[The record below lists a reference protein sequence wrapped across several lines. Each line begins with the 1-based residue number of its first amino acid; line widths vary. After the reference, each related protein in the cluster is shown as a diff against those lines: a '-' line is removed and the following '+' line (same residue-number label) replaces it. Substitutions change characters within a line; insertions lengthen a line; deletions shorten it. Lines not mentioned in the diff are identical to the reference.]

1 MSSPSDRMRLKD
13 RIISNIAKAIKAI
26 QEYQFYS
33 GQESS
38 ILLTNSDWQC
48 HKLCEH
54 LDHALLHGLRHV
66 THGYWRMV
74 NEFTRKNAIKDIER
88 IQNITTDLG
97 RGRAWIFMALNENLL
112 ESYLKCIAD
121 NSKFV
126 KKFYVKEAL
135 VLDDQRMNL
144 LLTLTS
150 GLEMVCFQMEC
161 DVPYLDLSTY
171 PPRSR
176 SLSREKSQEEDKV
189 SLHSMESIASRRSVS
204 GVEMLA
210 STPESN
216 KVLTDSDSGSI
227 TSFETNGVMES
238 SVAGSL
244 SLDSGCHVDTNSI
257 MSKQICPS
265 TTDNVSTSSHGS
277 GSEVEP
283 RFRRIET
290 IISVEEDIDQIE
302 TELKVIRVK
311 SKGQK
316 LKGKKSKRSSKV
328 VEIPAMKEEV
338 GRIPMEIS
346 QSPNIEFVEA
356 SILSSFKDVFNS
368 HNDDEFSEP
377 DPARSNMNTE
387 ASRQRTR
394 SPGDGHED
402 VRIVKETT
410 PTEQSMGDNYSQCDH
425 VGNRVV
431 SPAGANHKPVTSK
444 SEVIP
449 NQENHSSVQL
459 RDNSEESVSENCD
472 FAHSKRKIDSDV
484 SFEEAAL
491 YRESKN
497 YKKHHQLAENGLDNA
512 KLEPT
517 GSLDSAIVFS
527 SDSVQNKERD
537 RPSTSE
543 KYFVGFHED
552 EDFYKVR
559 RVEEVSNSET
569 DYSAKRQDYVDFI
582 VGDSDELK
590 GDEVTESELESST
603 VGLDD
608 LECEEKDY
616 SIELDNNTLLCLM
629 LDVFSHQDEQFG
641 KMFCTS
647 QGHTEGELKRI
658 FLLVSDRAMYLLH
671 QRECDHKFIKDKDI
685 PFKDIDFLALS
696 VNNQIINIVCTNRR
710 KQFWLTTGN
719 ETLTCAIT
727 SYISSAMENCEFPIP
742 KLTVLT
748 DATTQK
754 ICMKKYAAVDARIE
768 PGDVC
773 VEGYSLVYWED
784 PHSQSAKMEHANREG
799 TLLFKST
806 DHGKGHIWKPVYVI
820 LRDGMLCVFEDKNS
834 KPQCFLRLGGE
845 QCVGCRRSTDS
856 DREHCIE
863 VIKSDGGLWQF
874 SAANHIE
881 VSDWLQCLCKAVS
894 EGSQSTGDSWS
905 YLPCCSVLTHQKLL
919 MCHEDVQTSFF
930 RTLGSANMEEVTGIT
945 IDAEVKNYCILE
957 FESQEARVS
966 SVQWVL
972 YFNSGSEMIRFTKA
986 MSKCW
991 EQQFQIEIPINQID
1005 DAPLQTRCQE
1015 TARHVV
1021 GLYTLK

>member
-38 ILLTNSDWQC
+38 ITLTNSDWQC

-88 IQNITTDLG
+88 IQNVTTDLG

-150 GLEMVCFQMEC
+150 GLEMVCFQLEC

-189 SLHSMESIASRRSVS
+189 SIHSMESIASRRSVS

-238 SVAGSL
+238 SVAGSV

-257 MSKQICPS
+257 MSKHICPS

-316 LKGKKSKRSSKV
+316 VKGKKPKRASKV
-328 VEIPAMKEEV
+328 VEIPPMKEEV
-338 GRIPMEIS
+338 DRFPAEIS

-356 SILSSFKDVFNS
+356 SILSSFKDVFNG
-368 HNDDEFSEP
+368 HNEELTSET
-377 DPARSNMNTE
+377 DPSKVNMNAET
-387 ASRQRTR
+387 SHQRRR

-402 VRIVKETT
+402 NRVIKETSKL
-410 PTEQSMGDNYSQCDH
+410 EQSKGDNSNKSDH
-425 VGNRVV
+425 VDNRVV
-431 SPAGANHKPVTSK
+431 SPSGSNHE
-444 SEVIP
+444 SESEIIP

-459 RDNSEESVSENCD
+459 CDNTENSVSEKCD
-472 FAHSKRKIDSDV
+472 FAHSKRKIESDS
-484 SFEEAAL
+484 SFEQAAL
-491 YRESKN
+491 LRES
-497 YKKHHQLAENGLDNA
+497 KKHHQLSEKCTKSAE
-512 KLEPT
+512 LEPT

-527 SDSVQNKERD
+527 SVSVKNKEQES
-537 RPSTSE
+537 PSTSE

-559 RVEEVSNSET
+559 QMEEVSNSET

-582 VGDSDELK
+582 VGNSDELK

-603 VGLDD
+603 VELDD

-616 SIELDNNTLLCLM
+616 SVELDNNTLLCLM
-629 LDVFSHQDEQFG
+629 LDVFSDQDEQFG

-647 QGHTEGELKRI
+647 QGHSEGELKRI

-727 SYISSAMENCEFPIP
+727 SCISSAMENCEFSLP

-754 ICMKKYAAVDARIE
+754 ICMKKYAANEARIE

-806 DHGKGHIWKPVYVI
+806 EHGRGHLWKPVFVV
-820 LRDGMLCVFEDKNS
+820 LRDGMLCVFDDKNS

-874 SAANHIE
+874 AAANHIE
-881 VSDWLQCLCKAVS
+881 VADWLQCLCKAVS
-894 EGSQSTGDSWS
+894 EGSQSTGDGWS
-905 YLPCCSVLTHQKLL
+905 YLPCCSVLTHQKIL

-930 RTLGSANMEEVTGIT
+930 RTLGSANIEEVTGIT

-957 FESQEARVS
+957 FESQEAGVS
-966 SVQWVL
+966 SEQWVL

-991 EQQFQIEIPINQID
+991 EQQFQVEISINQID